1 MHPMGYMS
9 MIVFDDFRIEE
20 TNTLNQGGMA
30 GASNTLG
37 AALYVVDFTLA
48 MLKVR
53 YHKRYR

>member
-1 MHPMGYMS
+1 